1 MYSLK
6 FKTAILIFI
15 GLFLFGI
22 FISLVWVFYFKL
34 RKKVFPGKNQFIE
47 LGIKTD
53 NDNMVDNDTGN
64 VIDNNHRY
72 NDSITD
78 NQLTINDK
86 IEIDYRVSSVMDNV
100 SDKSELMDNVSDKSE
115 LKMNSNDNEINKSML
130 ESLSINNDPLA
141 KTLSNIES
149 KYMKITGMSPVF
161 KNYLQKSKKSFL
173 GFETQMVNA
182 SKDKDDKNVSILGLS
197 T

>member
-1 MYSLK
+1 
-6 FKTAILIFI
+6 
-15 GLFLFGI
+15 
-22 FISLVWVFYFKL
+22 
-34 RKKVFPGKNQFIE
+34 
-47 LGIKTD
+47 
-53 NDNMVDNDTGN
+53 
-64 VIDNNHRY
+64 
-72 NDSITD
+72 
-78 NQLTINDK
+78 
-86 IEIDYRVSSVMDNV
+86 
-100 SDKSELMDNVSDKSE
+100 MDNVSDKSE

-141 KTLSNIES
+141 KTLSNDLLRTQRDVTLKNSNQNFSLSSSLSTRNRSLNNRIINQKIDVSNIES